1 MLILIMA
8 KVLFVVAQK
17 GFRDEELLVP
27 KEMLEKAGHT
37 VRIAS
42 LTRGKAL
49 GSMGAQIQPD
59 MAIYEANPEFF
70 EAIVIVGGP
79 GSPILAEKDEVLGL
93 LRAMAQK
100 GKIVT
105 GICLGPMALAR
116 SGVLAGKNAT
126 IFPDRKAILIL
137 RECGARYL
145 MEPVVVDGR
154 VITADGPENAGP
166 FAQGL
171 IDLLKK
177 PQGM

>member
-1 MLILIMA
+1 MA
-8 KVLFVVAQK
+8 KVLFIVAQK

-42 LTRGKAL
+42 LTRGKAI
-49 GSMGAQIQPD
+49 GSRGAEIQPD
-59 MAIYEANPEFF
+59 MAIYEANPDFF
-70 EAIVIVGGP
+70 EAVVIVGGP
-79 GSPILAEKDEVLGL
+79 GSPILADKSEVLGL

-100 GKIVT
+100 GKLIA

-116 SGVLAGKNAT
+116 SGVLAGRDAT
-126 IFPDRKAILIL
+126 IFPDRKAILML

-145 MEPVVVDGR
+145 MEPVVVDER
-154 VITADGPENAGP
+154 IITADGPENAGL
-166 FAQGL
+166 FGQGL

-177 PQGM
+177 PPSM

>member
-1 MLILIMA
+1 MA

-27 KEMLEKAGHT
+27 REMLERAGHA

-42 LTRGKAL
+42 ITRSKAI
-49 GSMGAQIQPD
+49 GSNGAQVQPD
-59 MAIYEANPEFF
+59 IAIYEANPEFF
-70 EAIVIVGGP
+70 EAVVVVGGP
-79 GSPILAEKDEVLGL
+79 GSPALAERDDVLKF
-93 LRAMAQK
+93 LRAMQQG
-100 GKIVT
+100 GKLVA

-126 IFPDRKAILIL
+126 VFPDRKAILML

-154 VITADGPENAGP
+154 IITADKPENAGP
-166 FAQGL
+166 FAQEI
-171 IDLLKK
+171 IDSLKK
-177 PQGM
+177 